1 MQGTLEVTKAE
12 TERNIQAE
20 RAAFESLPFLYDLVS
35 RAGLEP
41 ATR

>member
-20 RAAFESLPFLYDLVS
+20 RAAFESLLYDLVS